1 MHLIN
6 LTSILLIAVN
16 YLFSHFIPHT
26 YFFRSSFI
34 WFVYDILYIL
44 VNLYLCVVVVVLVF
58 SIGIVMFLRYF
69 GHIWHCSISNSL
81 IPISNSILKTS
92 NCLQTDTFIIQMFF
106 ALKSCMDTHKRL
118 WLRLRQRRKKTSEWI
133 QFKARIH
140 SLYQF
145 AHTQFYCME
154 YRGDLLLCYFVL
166 TTKNFQTK
174 LTSTL
179 QRRWT
184 QTLKSEKKAFRNYNL
199 SKHIVEKR
207 NGIEI
212 WKNKQ
217 QTNQGNSRAMWT
229 YNM

>member
-16 YLFSHFIPHT
+16 YSFSHFIPHT

-44 VNLYLCVVVVVLVF
+44 VNLYLYVVVVVLVF

-106 ALKSCMDTHKRL
+106 ALKSCMDTYTLL
-118 WLRLRQRRKKTSEWI
+118 WLRLRHRNKKRVSEFNLKHEFTVYINSHTLNFIAWNTEAIYCFVISCWPRKISKQNEH
-133 QFKARIH
+133 Q
-140 SLYQF
+140 
-145 AHTQFYCME
+145 
-154 YRGDLLLCYFVL
+154 
-166 TTKNFQTK
+166 
-174 LTSTL
+174 
-179 QRRWT
+179 
-184 QTLKSEKKAFRNYNL
+184 L
-199 SKHIVEKR
+199 SKDDERKL
-207 NGIEI
+207 
-212 WKNKQ
+212 
-217 QTNQGNSRAMWT
+217 
-229 YNM
+229 